1 MNIIRLR
8 AEKNRLA
15 RLAHEH
21 VTVHNRQYVQLTF
34 DLDADWNAL
43 ERTVVLY
50 QSPESVY
57 HVLMP
62 GTEVTVPAEV
72 LASRGTLRIGL
83 LGISGDRRVTTDF
96 VAVTV
101 SEGVGD
107 IGTLP
112 PDPTPAVYDQ
122 IVTELGDHASR
133 IVVLE
138 AGGGGTGT
146 AHHPMLLER
155 DLPDQHPIAAISGLQ
170 SALNTIE
177 TTPGPQGP
185 MGPQGVKG
193 DAGAQGVQGPKGDTG
208 LQGIQGVQGPKGDPG
223 LQGPQGLPG
232 ADGADGAQGIQGLP
246 GADGAQG
253 PAGAGGYT
261 PVKDVDY
268 FDGAQGPQG
277 EPGIQG
283 PKGDPG
289 ADGAQGLPGEAGTTD
304 HTLLANVGANTHA
317 QIDDHIADATDPH
330 GSSVTQT
337 TLAVSKATVATAA
350 LANTGAA
357 VTVDFAA
364 KGAYALTAN
373 GNAAI
378 TVANLTAGQRGSIS
392 LYPDAT
398 LRTLTWVGVSKW
410 LGGAPVLVASKLTV
424 VTLFHDGVGVIG
436 SWGGES

>member
-21 VTVHNRQYVQLTF
+21 VTVHNREYVQLSF
-34 DLDADWNAL
+34 DLDADWTAL

-62 GTEVTVPAEV
+62 GTEVIVPAEV
-72 LASRGTLRIGL
+72 LASRGTLRVGL
-83 LGISGDRRVTTDF
+83 LGISGERRVTTDF
-96 VAVTV
+96 VSVTV
-101 SEGVGD
+101 SDGVGD

-122 IVTELGDHASR
+122 IVTKLGDHASR

-185 MGPQGVKG
+185 MGPQG
-193 DAGAQGVQGPKGDTG
+193 
-208 LQGIQGVQGPKGDPG
+208 
-223 LQGPQGLPG
+223 PQGAPG
-232 ADGADGAQGIQGLP
+232 ADGLTTSVNGIAQIGGNVDLTLDDMPDGAERKLATK
-246 GADGAQG
+246 ADAS
-253 PAGAGGYT
+253 AL
-261 PVKDVDY
+261 
-268 FDGAQGPQG
+268 
-277 EPGIQG
+277 
-283 PKGDPG
+283 
-289 ADGAQGLPGEAGTTD
+289 AD
-304 HTLLANVGANTHA
+304 HA
-317 QIDDHIADATDPH
+317 ADATDPH
-330 GSSVTQT
+330 GPALTQT
-337 TLAVSKATVATAA
+337 TIAVSKATVATTA

-357 VTVDFAA
+357 VTADFAA
-364 KGAYALTAN
+364 KGAHAFTAN

-392 LYPDAT
+392 LYCDAT
-398 LRTLTWVGVSKW
+398 LRTLSWVGVSKW
-410 LGGAPVLVASKLTV
+410 LGGSPVLVANKLTV

-436 SWGGES
+436 SWGGEG